1 MAFGKKK
8 SEIQDDYDGEILKYL
23 RNFRD
28 GDNVVRFIDEVDEW
42 IAYKEH
48 FTADKKGYPCSQVAD
63 CPGCNAETED
73 ERKASRKYAT
83 NVYIPSVKL
92 VLPYRVPIT
101 VAKKMFT
108 RAERNGTI
116 TNRDW
121 VVIRSGKGYDTEYD
135 IEQDEKY
142 AVDLNV
148 LRSEALDIEEV
159 FQAMYEDVWGKPEQK
174 SEPKADKSDDEEI
187 SEEEIFDM
195 SIGELKALAKRERID
210 LPPFEMDNQK
220 ALAKYIVE
228 ELS

>member
-1 MAFGKKK
+1 VAFGKKK
-8 SEIQDDYDGEILKYL
+8 SEVTDDYDGEILKYL

-48 FTADKKGYPCSQVAD
+48 FNANKQGYPCSQD
-63 CPGCNAETED
+63 SQCPGCNADTED

-83 NVYIPSVKL
+83 NVYLPSVKL

-101 VAKKMFT
+101 LAKKMFT
-108 RAERNGTI
+108 RSERNGTI

-121 VVIRSGKGYDTEYD
+121 VVIRSGKGFDTEYD
-135 IEQDEKY
+135 VEQDEKY
-142 AVDLNV
+142 ALDLNV
-148 LRSEALDIEEV
+148 LRGEALDIEEV
-159 FQAMYEDVWGKPEQK
+159 FEAMYNDVWGKPEEPK
-174 SEPKADKSDDEEI
+174 SEKVPDVEEI
-187 SEEEIFDM
+187 SEEEIYDM
-195 SIGELKALAKRERID
+195 SLGQLKTLAKKEGID
-210 LPPFEMDNQK
+210 LPPFDMDNQK